1 MIVSLKDKL
10 EEKKNIDELKECLR
24 LYKEFKVLLNDLNG
38 YTDDIIDSINE
49 VTSDKANINIMN
61 LTILLETQNRFTE
74 ISKDM
79 LKILNELGIVKY
91 TS

>member
-10 EEKKNIDELKECLR
+10 EEKKNIDELKECLK

-38 YTDDIIDSINE
+38 YTDDMIDSINE
-49 VTSDKANINIMN
+49 VASNKGDINIMD

-74 ISKDM
+74 VSKDT

>member
-74 ISKDM
+74 VSKDI

-91 TS
+91 KS

>member
-10 EEKKNIDELKECLR
+10 EEKKNIDELKECLK

-38 YTDDIIDSINE
+38 YTDDMIDSINE
-49 VTSDKANINIMN
+49 VASNKGDINIMD

-91 TS
+91 KS